1 MPVAQRTQH
10 VRVVGAHRVWPV
22 IVPDGVKNTL
32 SSCHVWVR
40 WMRRQNERAPRG
52 GICTEE
58 MTVHRKGQVERERA
72 DALVGQSEGG
82 TESTDRLCTGETAG
96 VRVLFRYSLTQ
107 TVFNKSREQFD
118 PLTGLWWPPPFRLP
132 RLCLFHCHHT
142 VGEGN
147 RSPTAVRDSK
157 RHEWTRGR
165 VRGRTGTSP
174 RCRHPTWTRGKQ
186 SLGGR
191 SSAGHQLANER
202 RKESAEQCRGWGRV
216 RPSSLGSAH
225 QAQQGRF
232 RGGGQGRPRRR
243 TAHSRPPASSWP
255 GIQIYCRGGVC
266 VGTEQQIHH
275 SRNGDVDTRPQ
286 TGGGNRRSWRRR
298 HVPDTLRGRERQRNR
313 FANDQILSSRE
324 TNGAGGC
331 ERQGA
336 GPEGEPAGGEMPNS
350 GVTSR
355 GRRSGFRPVLQRRR

>member
-255 GIQIYCRGGVC
+255 GIQIYCRGGVAQAHLHSSPHATAKWDAKFKHQSKRDC
-266 VGTEQQIHH
+266 CHSIKNACYSRQTYQAANRPPIMLPLNRSMVVSLRVSSGKAWCNFVSMQPAVEQMV
-275 SRNGDVDTRPQ
+275 RMCGD
-286 TGGGNRRSWRRR
+286 
-298 HVPDTLRGRERQRNR
+298 
-313 FANDQILSSRE
+313 
-324 TNGAGGC
+324 
-331 ERQGA
+331 
-336 GPEGEPAGGEMPNS
+336 
-350 GVTSR
+350 
-355 GRRSGFRPVLQRRR
+355 